1 MYLSREPLLFARET
15 NGALVCTCGCE
26 VDEAHL
32 VGFGHLREK
41 LGDHLLREL
50 LMPGSHYEREAIVSP
65 LVLRK
70 LEE

>member
-1 MYLSREPLLFARET
+1 MYLSRELLLFAGET
-15 NGALVCTCGCE
+15 DGALVFTCGCE

-41 LGDHLLREL
+41 LGGLLSREL
-50 LMPGSHYEREAIVSP
+50 LMPRLHYEREAIVSP
-65 LVLRK
+65 WVLGE

>member
-1 MYLSREPLLFARET
+1 M
-15 NGALVCTCGCE
+15 
-26 VDEAHL
+26 DEAHL